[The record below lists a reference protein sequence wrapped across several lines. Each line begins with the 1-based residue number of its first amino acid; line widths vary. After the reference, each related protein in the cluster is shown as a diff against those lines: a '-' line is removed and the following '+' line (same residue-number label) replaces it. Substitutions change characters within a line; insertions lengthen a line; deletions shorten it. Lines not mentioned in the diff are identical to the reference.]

1 MIMAHIPYTKQIYKN
16 FRDISSIDVGN
27 WIIVTG
33 TVIQSTQKK
42 AL

>member
-1 MIMAHIPYTKQIYKN
+1 MAHIPYTKQIYKN
-16 FRDISSIDVGN
+16 FRELNSSDVSN
-27 WIIVTG
+27 WVIVTG